1 MEHAMEHAA
10 KSAAGLNSAHP
21 YTTHSA
27 PTTTMDRTVLVIE
40 DQPDI
45 ARLITM
51 HVEDLNCLVET
62 ILDGTQGLKRAQEK
76 RFDLIILD
84 LMLPGKDGL
93 EICKAIRGSRDYT
106 PILMLTA
113 KSGEIDRVLGL
124 ELGADDYLAKPF
136 SVPELQARIKAIF
149 RRVDALSVN
158 QASKAEKI
166 RIGDLEIDESRRE
179 VALADGAIVLT
190 AKEFDLLLHF
200 ARNPGRIYTRAQLLD
215 AVWGYSHETYEHNVN
230 THINRL
236 RAKIER
242 DPADPRYILT
252 VRGVGY
258 RFTDA

>member
-1 MEHAMEHAA
+1 MDSTTNTAA
-10 KSAAGLNSAHP
+10 AVNSAHS
-21 YTTHSA
+21 TLSR
-27 PTTTMDRTVLVIE
+27 PTVTMERSVLVIE

-51 HVEDLNCLVET
+51 HVADLNCLVEMVM
-62 ILDGTQGLKRAQEK
+62 DGTQGLKRAQEK

-93 EICKAIRGSRDYT
+93 EICKAMRASRDYT

-166 RIGDLEIDESRRE
+166 RIADLEIDEARRE
-179 VALADGAIVLT
+179 VAFAGRAIVLT

-252 VRGVGY
+252 VRGIGY
-258 RFTDA
+258 RFTEGS